1 VDPGRLSV
9 MALRR
14 PQILLKSVDL
24 PTLGR
29 PTSATFGTLISLTP
43 FSA

>member
-1 VDPGRLSV
+1 

-14 PQILLKSVDL
+14 PQILLKSVDF
-24 PTLGR
+24 PTLAR
-29 PTSATFGTLISLTP
+29 PTSAIFGMGISLTP

>member
-1 VDPGRLSV
+1 VEPGRLSV

-14 PQILLKSVDL
+14 PQILLKRVDF

-29 PTSATFGTLISLTP
+29 PTSAILGTVISLTP

>member
-1 VDPGRLSV
+1 VEPGRLSV

-14 PQILLKSVDL
+14 PQILLKSVDF

-29 PTSATFGTLISLTP
+29 PTRAILGMGIRLTP